1 MPHTTPAI
9 RTGPAPTR
17 RRAGRRS
24 GHRALHAAAAL
35 MMVAGVGVLF
45 AGLAQ
50 ASTLN
55 GVATVASPGTT
66 TALTSG
72 ASDTQFTIVLPAGAA
87 CSGDTANGGYHIY
100 SYLVPAGTALS
111 TVTFNQH
118 PSTGLGLFDETGSYY
133 GPVNTAVNTGQVPT
147 LPNDFEWGAFIA
159 AHPSDLATLLYTGGT
174 SGVWEG
180 GIACATT
187 AGVVSD
193 NWNTQFT
200 FTKSNSD
207 ANGFVWTDGQ
217 ATTTTTTTTTI
228 PSTTTT
234 TSGGATTTTTTSGG
248 GATTTTT
255 QASGDGTT
263 TTAPPVVAANGS
275 DGGSSSSGG
284 TGTSG
289 SDGSTSASGK
299 LAYTGFPVV
308 KGIGRGLLGIG
319 LGLMLLGWGYRARMR
334 SLQTAGDTTR

>member
-1 MPHTTPAI
+1 
-9 RTGPAPTR
+9 
-17 RRAGRRS
+17 
-24 GHRALHAAAAL
+24 
-35 MMVAGVGVLF
+35 MMVAGVGFLF

-55 GVATVASPGTT
+55 GVATVADPGTT

-72 ASDTQFTIVLPAGAA
+72 GSDTQFTLVLPAGAA
-87 CSGDTANGGYHIY
+87 CSGDTATGGYHIY
-100 SYLVPAGTALS
+100 SYLIPEGTALS
-111 TVTFNQH
+111 SVTFNQH

-133 GPVNTAVNTGQVPT
+133 GPVNTAVQTGQVPT

-200 FTKSNSD
+200 FTQSNSD

-217 ATTTTTTTTTI
+217 STTTTTTTATTV
-228 PSTTTT
+228 PPTTTT
-234 TSGGATTTTTTSGG
+234 PTTVPPTTTPTTETTTSS
-248 GATTTTT
+248 T

-263 TTAPPVVAANGS
+263 TTAPAVVAANGS
-275 DGGSSSSGG
+275 DGGSSSGG
-284 TGTSG
+284 GAGTSG
-289 SDGSTSASGK
+289 SDSTTGTDGK
-299 LAYTGFPVV
+299 LAYTGFPVI
-308 KGIGRGLLGIG
+308 KGIGLGLLGIG

-334 SLQTAGDTTR
+334 SIHTAGNSTR